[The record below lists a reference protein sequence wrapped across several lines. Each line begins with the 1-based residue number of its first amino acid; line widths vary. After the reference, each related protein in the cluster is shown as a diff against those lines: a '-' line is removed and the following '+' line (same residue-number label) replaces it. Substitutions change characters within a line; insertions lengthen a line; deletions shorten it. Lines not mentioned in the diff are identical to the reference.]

1 MNVRPVT
8 RDPLPPRLSMDEY
21 VEFVEAAWRECDP
34 RLAAKQK
41 ALEKRIRKRFCITG
55 DLSGSKRAR

>member
-1 MNVRPVT
+1 
-8 RDPLPPRLSMDEY
+8 MDEY